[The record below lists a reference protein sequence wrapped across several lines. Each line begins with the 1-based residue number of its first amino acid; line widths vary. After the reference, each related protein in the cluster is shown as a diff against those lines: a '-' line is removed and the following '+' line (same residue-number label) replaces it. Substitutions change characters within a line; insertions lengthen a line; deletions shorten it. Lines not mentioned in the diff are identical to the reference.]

1 MDVLEKK
8 IEDLSRQ
15 LTYEKQQHRKEKQ
28 QVAKLQREL
37 TRAKSDSQKIF
48 SKEAPLL
55 KEVEQER
62 MLRHE
67 AEKRLKDMTT
77 ESESCQTRLQS
88 LQGEFKK
95 YVQPKEQTDPF
106 HVNVTSLSARME
118 EMVKSMMQY
127 KTKIEQLKQEKS
139 SLSITYESNLQKYRS
154 YISNLE
160 RENMM
165 LLNDVKR
172 FETQMDGKTD
182 ERSKLLLERLKMLE
196 AENSSLVLEN
206 EQQRQQYEKCLDEIA
221 NQVVQALLAQKTLR
235 EECVKLQK
243 KVNELEHQ
251 NMELN
256 HMFQQKSQYS
266 SQALI
271 KSTSQSMSSSTLC
284 DQQSCSNSVTS
295 LPAQISSA
303 ISLTQTMHL
312 SPMSQYI
319 LQNTVAQKC
328 LQHFIPDS
336 TESLQSITSDFP
348 AEEQRPRSVSTSSC
362 VPSSHSEGVG
372 PHTKIETEFPATP
385 SSPKVKHISIAE
397 RVRTKRSSSVSSL
410 QGPVK
415 PVRTNSTSALPKTR
429 ISQPVQSRSITDVN
443 NSQVMSISVN
453 QLDVNSKKSVS
464 QPDSI
469 NKVNKQTLS
478 TRSVKVQSSLS
489 SGKSAQNKTS
499 IPIKHTSK
507 SQPSLPQ
514 TTKAILRPFTKQER
528 SMKESSFIRKTS
540 STEVVTHSKTSNLS
554 NAIKSNSSSAH
565 QVCSGQLDKSEISKT
580 STDKRMDAIK
590 ENLGNPPSVPLLP
603 KAQYF
608 YEYSDEDSDFNRP
621 VSADFSTTSTVS
633 LNELL
638 EEEDTDTLL
647 DEEFTAE
654 TFAFFDSPTFVT
666 KTSHEDS
673 KSVSKEI
680 QIRKEKSSSLG
691 SKPDIVKDTLNC
703 VPAKSP
709 LMSRRRSMQHP
720 NKRKYQTQRPNSLV
734 LTPKEKQ
741 FMYHGYSSSSLS
753 STDSDETWS
762 PKMERKNRPHHKP
775 KRKSSSSSNRS
786 SYHSSSVSDKQSL
799 KSSQE
804 LTPVA
809 TDVPKL
815 PKANSV
821 STEMLQK
828 SEVISAYHPSES
840 NESLNTN
847 SLTRKGPPPPVP
859 KKPSTGKKSPGIRM
873 GLQSPGFRQNKPT
886 LVPTLSKEKINI
898 PKPHEFKTDF
908 SNSTE
913 SLQQHHIINTPEI
926 CKLNPKYVASSDSSF
941 ESNKSDR
948 VERSGSKDDGY
959 STMSSDI
966 QPELQEK
973 YNDGAQVN
981 VDSIDRNKMVVKDT
995 SPVTPAES
1003 NKSHKS
1009 STGSEGDSM
1018 IGHASGSEA
1027 VTSSSSV
1034 SSPHFS
1040 DTPSPQSP
1048 AYGSLGRVKAMKL
1061 LFEAESQKSNDC
1073 KSFRFPL
1080 RKSPSVDS
1088 TLSSKCSHPEVN
1100 LKRHSLGDDS
1110 ALFNNTQSEQ
1120 EKEKQK
1126 DHKVEVMAEVHPTPT
1141 AKTFVSETSFEP
1153 YAPPSKLVL
1162 KPVIPETPPSFQPL
1176 HLSEENFL
1184 SDIPEE
1190 KDECEMSTASSVNRL
1205 DCSSRYHQPLV
1216 KHLEHLHMFKVRKH
1230 KTMWSSLQGLSR
1242 AFSDSDLHRC
1252 GGSSD
1257 DNELEQILNCGKGGN
1272 LSLERSTSL
1281 NDLRK
1286 KKNVKCSVKAT
1297 LPLIRHGHKM
1307 VIDEVKVIGQVQEII
1322 KAHIYHQLSME
1333 SESEDDL
1340 HSLSYTQILANKQKK
1355 EQRYQQILSQ
1365 MSPYTDL
1372 SQIPNLGTDK
1382 QQKLSAAQ
1390 YSENMVIE
1398 QRFVRQGTPSSDSS
1412 CPEVDSKFRSDYY
1425 SLCMVGSKGS
1435 LFNGSNDGDQ
1445 EHCKTEQA
1453 PQHTCKE
1460 TNDKKNCQGC
1470 ISAKNTQEFDEI
1482 SRQLASLSKTVNA
1495 LHRSLTSL
1503 NSHDS
1508 DTESNEDQ
1516 VQLFPTTA
1524 ENFRDNDGYQW
1535 VEDEFYLTPCGGE
1548 IIMGGSPFSETGAC
1562 ADWVNDYM
1570 DDTSCNDEFEY
1581 YGNIPPSNPNG
1592 KYDFKSLCESIMED
1606 DINPVTSTGNGE
1618 ERISEERITEEKIP
1632 IKMMEK
1638 PTRGVESKKSK
1649 VGSSSLDA
1657 MVHLS
1662 GESMESLDDN
1672 IGVDHVMCSRLIG
1685 RGEKGHGAVRC
1696 TQVSRPAVDLSQYFS
1711 HFGEREQEAVAAFDF
1726 LHDMSPSPDGLQNK
1740 IQVKVNKEEEVKEM
1754 DKVGD
1759 SSTDVKNKDGHNGAT
1774 KTKTTIEEPTE
1785 KQKPVKENGIAKLI
1799 PTGSP
1804 KNINQK
1810 AEDGLAKKVPPP
1822 AKAPQNKSKAQ
1833 PKANPNPGRFHLFRK
1848 RGTEDVEKKQ
1858 TLGLDSANSN
1868 LTNEKSAN
1876 KHKEDKKILSKLPR
1890 KLIPTKNKS
1899 TKPKVESKI
1908 PKATTK

>member
-1 MDVLEKK
+1 
-8 IEDLSRQ
+8 
-15 LTYEKQQHRKEKQ
+15 
-28 QVAKLQREL
+28 
-37 TRAKSDSQKIF
+37 
-48 SKEAPLL
+48 
-55 KEVEQER
+55 
-62 MLRHE
+62 
-67 AEKRLKDMTT
+67 
-77 ESESCQTRLQS
+77 
-88 LQGEFKK
+88 
-95 YVQPKEQTDPF
+95 
-106 HVNVTSLSARME
+106 
-118 EMVKSMMQY
+118 MMQY

-243 KVNELEHQ
+243 KVNDLEHQ
-251 NMELN
+251 NMELS
-256 HMFQQKSQYS
+256 HMFQQKSQFS

-271 KSTSQSMSSSTLC
+271 QSSSQSMSSSTLC
-284 DQQSCSNSVTS
+284 DPQSCSNSVTS
-295 LPAQISSA
+295 LPAQFSSA
-303 ISLTQTMHL
+303 ISLCTQTMHL

-336 TESLQSITSDFP
+336 TESLHGFSSDFP
-348 AEEQRPRSVSTSSC
+348 TEEQRPRSVSTSC
-362 VPSSHSEGVG
+362 YVPSTQCEDAA

-385 SSPKVKHISIAE
+385 SSPKVKHISMAE
-397 RVRTKRSSSVSSL
+397 RVQTKRSSSVSSL

-415 PVRTNSTSALPKTR
+415 PSRTNSTSALPKSR
-429 ISQPVQSRSITDVN
+429 ISQTVQSKSISDVN
-443 NSQVMSISVN
+443 SSRVMSTSADH
-453 QLDVNSKKSVS
+453 LDVNSKKSVS
-464 QPDSI
+464 QPDNI
-469 NKVNKQTLS
+469 NRVNKQTLS
-478 TRSVKVQSSLS
+478 TRSVKVQSSVS
-489 SGKSAQNKTS
+489 SGKSVQNRTS

-514 TTKAILRPFTKQER
+514 ASKAIIKPLNKQDR
-528 SMKESSFIRKTS
+528 SVKDPEVGQKSSS
-540 STEVVTHSKTSNLS
+540 ADVAYSKTTNFSS
-554 NAIKSNSSSAH
+554 AIKSNTSTMHSVYSS
-565 QVCSGQLDKSEISKT
+565 QLDKSS
-580 STDKRMDAIK
+580 SDKRMDAIK
-590 ENLGNPPSVPLLP
+590 ENLGNPPSVSLLP

-654 TFAFFDSPTFVT
+654 TFAFFDSPTFAN
-666 KTSHEDS
+666 KNSHGDS
-673 KSVSKEI
+673 KSFSPKEI
-680 QIRKEKSSSLG
+680 QMRKEKSSSLG

-703 VPAKSP
+703 VPNKSP
-709 LMSRRRSMQHP
+709 LTNRRKSMQHP
-720 NKRKYQTQRPNSLV
+720 SKRKHQTQRPNSLV

-762 PKMERKNRPHHKP
+762 PKMERKIRPHHKP

-809 TDVPKL
+809 TEVPKL
-815 PKANSV
+815 PKTNSV
-821 STEMLQK
+821 SLETLQK
-828 SEVISAYHPSES
+828 SEGTSSCHGSES
-840 NESLNTN
+840 NESLNLN
-847 SLTRKGPPPPVP
+847 SLPRKGPPPPVP
-859 KKPSTGKKSPGIRM
+859 KKPSATSNKKSPGIRM
-873 GLQSPGFRQNKPT
+873 GIQSPGFRQNKPA
-886 LVPTLSKEKINI
+886 LVPTLSKENI
-898 PKPHEFKTDF
+898 ALPKPHEFKMNYT
-908 SNSTE
+908 NSAE
-913 SLQQHHIINTPEI
+913 SLQQHHIISTQEI
-926 CKLNPKYVASSDSSF
+926 SKLNPKYVATSDSSF

-966 QPELQEK
+966 QPELQDK
-973 YNDGAQVN
+973 YNDNMQINADPTDQNKLAGK
-981 VDSIDRNKMVVKDT
+981 DSCPT
-995 SPVTPAES
+995 TPA
-1003 NKSHKS
+1003 KSSKS

-1018 IGHASGSEA
+1018 IGHASGSDE
-1027 VTSSSSV
+1027 VTSSSV
-1034 SSPHFS
+1034 SSPHLS
-1040 DTPSPQSP
+1040 DSPSPQSP
-1048 AYGSLGRVKAMKL
+1048 AYGSLGRVRAMKL
-1061 LFEAESQKSNDC
+1061 MFEAECQKSTET
-1073 KSFRFPL
+1073 KFSRFPL

-1088 TLSSKCSHPEVN
+1088 TLSSKCSHPEAV

-1110 ALFNNTQSEQ
+1110 ALFQNTQSELKKTQ
-1120 EKEKQK
+1120 
-1126 DHKVEVMAEVHPTPT
+1126 DPIVEVKTNVHTT
-1141 AKTFVSETSFEP
+1141 QVAKTFVSETKFEP
-1153 YAPPSKLVL
+1153 FVPSVKPIL

-1205 DCSSRYHQPLV
+1205 DCISKYHQPLV
-1216 KHLEHLHMFKVRKH
+1216 KHREHLHMFKVRKH
-1230 KTMWSSLQGLSR
+1230 KTIWSSFQGLSR
-1242 AFSDSDLHRC
+1242 ALSDSDLHKC
-1252 GGSSD
+1252 GGSTS
-1257 DNELEQILNCGKGGN
+1257 DNELEQILNSAKGGN

-1281 NDLRK
+1281 GDLKTK
-1286 KKNVKCSVKAT
+1286 KVKCVLKNVT
-1297 LPLIRHGHKM
+1297 PPLSRQGHR
-1307 VIDEVKVIGQVQEII
+1307 VIIDEVKVIGQVQEII
-1322 KAHIYHQLSME
+1322 KAHIYHQLSIE
-1333 SESEDDL
+1333 SESDDDL
-1340 HSLSYTQILANKQKK
+1340 QSLSYTQILANKQKK
-1355 EQRYQQILSQ
+1355 EQRYQQLLSQ

-1372 SQIPNLGTDK
+1372 SQLPTLGSDPL
-1382 QQKLSAAQ
+1382 QKLSAAQ
-1390 YSENMVIE
+1390 YSESLMVE
-1398 QRFVRQGTPSSDSS
+1398 QRLVRQGTPSSDSS
-1412 CPEVDSKFRSDYY
+1412 CQEVDSKFRSDYY

-1435 LFNGSNDGDQ
+1435 LFSGSNDGDS
-1445 EHCKTEQA
+1445 EQFKA
-1453 PQHTCKE
+1453 EQTPQHTCKE

-1470 ISAKNTQEFDEI
+1470 ISARNTQEFDEI

-1495 LHRSLTSL
+1495 LHKSLTSL

-1508 DTESNEDQ
+1508 DTESNEEQ
-1516 VQLFPTTA
+1516 IQLFPSTA

-1562 ADWVNDYM
+1562 ADWVNEYM

-1581 YGNIPPSNPNG
+1581 YGNLQSSNANG

-1606 DINPVTSTGNGE
+1606 DLNPASNTGNGE
-1618 ERISEERITEEKIP
+1618 ARIPEEKIP
-1632 IKMMEK
+1632 KKLVEK
-1638 PTRGVESKKSK
+1638 PPRKLETRKPKL
-1649 VGSSSLDA
+1649 GSSSLDA

-1696 TQVSRPAVDLSQYFS
+1696 TPVSRPAVDLSQYFS

-1726 LHDMSPSPDGLQNK
+1726 LDEVPSSPDDLQNR
-1740 IQVKVNKEEEVKEM
+1740 IHVKVKVTKESS
-1754 DKVGD
+1754 GD
-1759 SSTDVKNKDGHNGAT
+1759 REPGKDGTSASNARDL
-1774 KTKTTIEEPTE
+1774 KPNKSTE
-1785 KQKPVKENGIAKLI
+1785 SPVKQKLIPVKENG
-1799 PTGSP
+1799 TGKAVSSGAS
-1804 KNINQK
+1804 KTANQK
-1810 AEDGLAKKVPPP
+1810 SEEGSSKKDNSTS
-1822 AKAPQNKSKAQ
+1822 KTTQNKSKSQ
-1833 PKANPNPGRFHLFRK
+1833 PKVTSQLGRFRMFRK
-1848 RGTEDVEKKQ
+1848 QSQGTEDNKKQ
-1858 TLGLDSANSN
+1858 AQGLDSANSN
-1868 LTNEKSAN
+1868 STNEKSATKN
-1876 KHKEDKKILSKLPR
+1876 KADKKILSKLPR
-1890 KLIPTKNKS
+1890 KLIPTKSKS

-1908 PKATTK
+1908 PKATAK

>member
-1 MDVLEKK
+1 MSLRHIDKIRVNGRLGNELKDVLEKK

-15 LTYEKQQHRKEKQ
+15 LTNERQQHRKERQ
-28 QVAKLQREL
+28 QFAKLQREL
-37 TRAKSDSQKIF
+37 ARAKSDSQKF
-48 SKEAPLL
+48 LSKEAPLL

-77 ESESCQTRLQS
+77 ESENCQTRLQS

-95 YVQPKEQTDPF
+95 
-106 HVNVTSLSARME
+106 ME

-127 KTKIEQLKQEKS
+127 KTKIEQMKQEKS
-139 SLSITYESNLQKYRS
+139 SLSITYESNLQKYRN

-243 KVNELEHQ
+243 KVNELENQ
-251 NMELN
+251 NMELS
-256 HMFQQKSQYS
+256 HVFQQKSYS

-271 KSTSQSMSSSTLC
+271 KSSSQSMSTSTLC
-284 DQQSCSNSVTS
+284 DQQSSSNSVTS
-295 LPAQISSA
+295 LPAQISTA

-328 LQHFIPDS
+328 LQHFIPES
-336 TESLQSITSDFP
+336 TESLQSISSDFP
-348 AEEQRPRSVSTSSC
+348 IEEERPRSVSTSSC
-362 VPSSHSEGVG
+362 VPSSHCEDAG

-415 PVRTNSTSALPKTR
+415 PTRINSTNVLPKTR
-429 ISQPVQSRSITDVN
+429 LSQPVQSKSITDVH
-443 NSQVMSISVN
+443 NSRVMSISAD
-453 QLDVNSKKSVS
+453 QLDVSSKKSVS
-464 QPDSI
+464 QPD
-469 NKVNKQTLS
+469 NMNRVNKQTLS
-478 TRSVKVQSSLS
+478 TRSVKVQSSIS
-489 SGKSAQNKTS
+489 SGKTVQNKTS
-499 IPIKHTSK
+499 IPVKHASK

-514 TTKAILRPFTKQER
+514 SSKAVVKPLAKQER
-528 SMKESSFIRKTS
+528 TLKDLGTVPKTS
-540 STEVVTHSKTSNLS
+540 SSEALGHSKTPSIS
-554 NAIKSNSSSAH
+554 SAIKAASMRQA
-565 QVCSGQLDKSEISKT
+565 CSGQLDKS
-580 STDKRMDAIK
+580 STDKKIDAIM
-590 ENLGNPPSVPLLP
+590 ENLGHPASASLLP

-638 EEEDTDTLL
+638 EDEDTDTLL

-654 TFAFFDSPTFVT
+654 AFAFFDSPSFVN
-666 KTSHEDS
+666 KQSFEDS
-673 KSVSKEI
+673 KSLSSKEI
-680 QIRKEKSSSLG
+680 QMRKEKSSSLG

-703 VPAKSP
+703 VAAKSP

-720 NKRKYQTQRPNSLV
+720 SKRKHQTQRPNSLV
-734 LTPKEKQ
+734 LAPKEKQ

-753 STDSDETWS
+753 STESDETWS

-804 LTPVA
+804 LTPIA
-809 TDVPKL
+809 TEVPKL
-815 PKANSV
+815 PKTNSV
-821 STEMLQK
+821 SSEMLQK
-828 SEVISAYHPSES
+828 SEVISAYHATDST
-840 NESLNTN
+840 ESLNSN
-847 SLTRKGPPPPVP
+847 SLSRKGPPPPVP
-859 KKPSTGKKSPGIRM
+859 KKPGTSKKSPGIRM
-873 GLQSPGFRQNKPT
+873 GLQSPGFRQNKPAV
-886 LVPTLSKEKINI
+886 VPVSSKDNMTML
-898 PKPHEFKTDF
+898 PKPHEFKTDY
-908 SNSTE
+908 NSTE
-913 SLQQHHIINTPEI
+913 SLQQHHVISTPEI
-926 CKLNPKYVASSDSSF
+926 SKLNPKFVPSSDSSF
-941 ESNKSDR
+941 ESNKGDR

-973 YNDGAQVN
+973 YNDSAQIN
-981 VDSIDRNKMVVKDT
+981 VDSIDRKDTVVKDK
-995 SPVTPAES
+995 SPVTPTES

-1018 IGHASGSEA
+1018 IGHASGSDE
-1027 VTSSSSV
+1027 VTSSSV

-1040 DTPSPQSP
+1040 STPSPQSP
-1048 AYGSLGRVKAMKL
+1048 AYGSLGRVRAMRL
-1061 LFEAESQKSNDC
+1061 MFEAECQKTSDSKN
-1073 KSFRFPL
+1073 SRFPL

-1100 LKRHSLGDDS
+1100 LKRYSLGDES
-1110 ALFNNTQSEQ
+1110 ALFNNTQS
-1120 EKEKQK
+1120 KQ
-1126 DHKVEVMAEVHPTPT
+1126 DEDSQKVEVKVDVPPTPPP
-1141 AKTFVSETSFEP
+1141 KTFVSEVKFEP
-1153 YAPPSKLVL
+1153 VVLPPKPIL

-1205 DCSSRYHQPLV
+1205 DCSFKYHQPHV
-1216 KHLEHLHMFKVRKH
+1216 KHLEYLHMFKGRKH

-1242 AFSDSDLHRC
+1242 ALSDSDLHKC
-1252 GGSSD
+1252 ESSAS
-1257 DNELEQILNCGKGGN
+1257 DNDLDEILNSGKGGN

-1286 KKNVKCSVKAT
+1286 TKIKHSVKVT
-1297 LPLIRHGHKM
+1297 PPLSRHGQRM

-1333 SESEDDL
+1333 SESEDDYQ
-1340 HSLSYTQILANKQKK
+1340 SLSYTQILANKQKK
-1355 EQRYQQILSQ
+1355 ENRYQHLLSQ
-1365 MSPYTDL
+1365 MPPYTDL
-1372 SQIPNLGTDK
+1372 SQIPSLGTDK
-1382 QQKLSAAQ
+1382 LQKLSAAQ
-1390 YSENMVIE
+1390 YSESLVVE

-1412 CPEVDSKFRSDYY
+1412 CQEVDSKFRSDYY

-1435 LFNGSNDGDQ
+1435 LFNGSSDGDHEQ
-1445 EHCKTEQA
+1445 FKPEQA

-1460 TNDKKNCQGC
+1460 TNDKKNCQAC
-1470 ISAKNTQEFDEI
+1470 VSARNTQEFDEI

-1495 LHRSLTSL
+1495 LHKSLTSL

-1508 DTESNEDQ
+1508 DTESNEEQ

-1548 IIMGGSPFSETGAC
+1548 IIMGESPFSETGAC
-1562 ADWVNDYM
+1562 ADWVNEYM

-1581 YGNIPPSNPNG
+1581 YGNLPPSNPNG

-1606 DINPVTSTGNGE
+1606 DINPVTSAGNGE
-1618 ERISEERITEEKIP
+1618 GRISEERIP
-1632 IKMMEK
+1632 IKIVEK
-1638 PTRGVESKKSK
+1638 PTQRVENKKPK
-1649 VGSSSLDA
+1649 LGSSSLDA

-1685 RGEKGHGAVRC
+1685 RGEKGNGAVRC
-1696 TQVSRPAVDLSQYFS
+1696 MPVTRPAVDLSQYFS

-1740 IQVKVNKEEEVKEM
+1740 IQVKVAKEGKELNKGETSSSEGRKDKEVQKTC
-1754 DKVGD
+1754 KVTEKA
-1759 SSTDVKNKDGHNGAT
+1759 S
-1774 KTKTTIEEPTE
+1774 E
-1785 KQKPVKENGIAKLI
+1785 KQKPVPVKENGTVKQI

-1804 KNINQK
+1804 KAISQK
-1810 AEDGLAKKVPPP
+1810 TEDGSSKKDTPPS
-1822 AKAPQNKSKAQ
+1822 KAVSNKSKTQ
-1833 PKANPNPGRFHLFRK
+1833 PKVTPQPGRFRMFRK
-1848 RGTEDVEKKQ
+1848 QSQGTEDNEKKQ
-1858 TLGLDSANSN
+1858 AQGLDSTNSTS
-1868 LTNEKSAN
+1868 TNEKSAN
-1876 KHKEDKKILSKLPR
+1876 KNKEDKKLLSRLPR
-1890 KLIPTKNKS
+1890 KLIPTKSKT